1 MHPRARQLIDSL
13 GLAAHP
19 EGGYYRRLFVSAQRN
34 AQGRAASSAIL
45 FLLPGGAISRWHR
58 VDADELWHFH
68 EGDPLQLLVADT
80 PNAVRCELLGPA
92 SEGQMPQRAVAAH
105 AWQAARST
113 GAYTLVGCTV
123 APEFQFEGFRLL
135 ADDAEA
141 QAQWPLLARDYSE
154 LV

>member
-1 MHPRARQLIDSL
+1 
-13 GLAAHP
+13 
-19 EGGYYRRLFVSAQRN
+19 
-34 AQGRAASSAIL
+34 
-45 FLLPGGAISRWHR
+45 
-58 VDADELWHFH
+58 
-68 EGDPLQLLVADT
+68 
-80 PNAVRCELLGPA
+80 
-92 SEGQMPQRAVAAH
+92 MPQHAVAAN

-141 QAQWPLLARDYSE
+141 QAQWPLLACDYPE